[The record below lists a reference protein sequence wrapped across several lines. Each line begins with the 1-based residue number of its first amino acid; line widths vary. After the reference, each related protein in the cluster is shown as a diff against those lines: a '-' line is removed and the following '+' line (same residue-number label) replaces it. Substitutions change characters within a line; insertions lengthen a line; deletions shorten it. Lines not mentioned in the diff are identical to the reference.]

1 MSATA
6 PERQHAVRS
15 TPLRPLVPGLVVA
28 ALLLVTATALGRDLW
43 FFSDDW
49 NIFADYHDGNLLTP
63 FNGHLSLLPAGIYQL
78 LFHTVGVDSYLPY
91 RLAGL
96 ASLAVLAFQVLRL
109 SGVRLGDVGAHSGER
124 GRRVLGPALVALVV
138 AAVLWNSS
146 GQMNLL
152 FPFLMNFSLPIAA
165 LVAIWWH
172 LDRADAPVGDG
183 ADDGLHDGVLRHEVA
198 ASVWLVVAL
207 ATSGLGLMTMAA
219 VGVELLVARAPS
231 QRARAD
237 RRRRWAVM
245 SPGPILWA
253 IWYVANRGANEVST
267 DVPAVLSYSVRM
279 FLGATTSIAAGIG
292 PLGVVLALAL
302 VGYGAVAA
310 LRWRSLDARTLGA
323 LAAPAT
329 FIVFTAVTRL
339 DIVPEIPPD
348 ELRYSWAVAAYL
360 VLAVVLAARR
370 RALFDVQLPGA
381 AWWAAI
387 GVAALVLVLG
397 AVRLVGDLDD
407 WNTQVA
413 TARPGLSTVLFATE
427 AVGAERIDPDL
438 VIPLSYVPV
447 TTGGYLAGVASV
459 GSPIADA
466 SAEDLGGAA
475 YNRRFADELLV
486 DQLDIA
492 AERGGIDRCEGA
504 RPLTP
509 DEDGAYSLLP
519 GQQVFVM
526 DASSTGAPLARLS
539 RFAPIDDAIALEPV
553 GETFDLV
560 LPLDDE
566 SVAGLPGLA
575 ERWPYRLT
583 VTGGFALS
591 VSLCE
596 DAAGG

>member
-1 MSATA
+1 VSATA
-6 PERQHAVRS
+6 PERQHAVSS
-15 TPLRPLVPGLVVA
+15 TPVRPLVPALVVA
-28 ALLLVTATALGRDLW
+28 VLLLVTATAIGRDLW

-49 NIFADYHDGNLLTP
+49 NIFADYHDGDLLTP

-109 SGVRLGDVGAHSGER
+109 AGVRLGDVGARSGER
-124 GRRVLGPALVALVV
+124 GRRVLGPALGALVV

-172 LDRADAPVGDG
+172 LDRADAQIGDRAGDRAGGG
-183 ADDGLHDGVLRHEVA
+183 AADVEHDGVLRHEVA

-219 VGVELLVARAPS
+219 VGVELLVARA
-231 QRARAD
+231 AW
-237 RRRRWAVM
+237 RRWSVM

-267 DVPAVLSYSVRM
+267 DVSAVVSYSARM

-292 PLGVVLALAL
+292 ALGVVLAIAV
-302 VGYGAVAA
+302 VGFFVIAA

-370 RALFDVQLPGA
+370 RALFDVRVPTA
-381 AWWAAI
+381 AWWAAS
-387 GVAALVLVLG
+387 GVAALVLVVG

-427 AVGAERIDPDL
+427 AVGAERIDPDV

-459 GSPIADA
+459 GSPIAEA
-466 SAEDLGGAA
+466 TAEDLGGAA

-486 DQLDIA
+486 DQLDI
-492 AERGGIDRCEGA
+492 EA
-504 RPLTP
+504 RPQDGTP
-509 DEDGAYSLLP
+509 CAGVPVDPVGPDGVLELLP
-519 GQQVFVM
+519 GSVIELEGVR
-526 DASSTGAPLARLS
+526 TGPLRLS
-539 RFAPIDDAIALEPV
+539 RFARNADGQELPAPAEGTVRIEIPADD
-553 GETFDLV
+553 D
-560 LPLDDE
+560 
-566 SVAGLPGLA
+566 SVASMPGIDQ
-575 ERWPYRLT
+575 RYPYRLF
-583 VTGGFALS
+583 V
-591 VSLCE
+591 
-596 DAAGG
+596 AGATPRSACG

>member
-6 PERQHAVRS
+6 PESQHVVRS
-15 TPLRPLVPGLVVA
+15 TPLRPLVPALVVA
-28 ALLLVTATALGRDLW
+28 ALLLVTAAALGRDLW

-63 FNGHLSLLPAGIYQL
+63 FNGHLSLLPAGVYQL

-109 SGVRLGDVGAHSGER
+109 AGVRLGDVGAHSSER
-124 GRRVLGPALVALVV
+124 GRRALGPALVALVV

-172 LDRADAPVGDG
+172 LDRADAQVGAGDG
-183 ADDGLHDGVLRHEVA
+183 VHHGALRHEAA

-231 QRARAD
+231 QCTRAD

-267 DVPAVLSYSVRM
+267 DVPAVVAYSVRM

-292 PLGVVLALAL
+292 PLGVVLAIAV
-302 VGYGAVAA
+302 VGYFVVAA

-360 VLAVVLAARR
+360 VLALVLAARR
-370 RALFDVQLPGA
+370 RALFDVQLPGV

-387 GVAALVLVLG
+387 GVAVLVLVVG

-486 DQLDIA
+486 DQLDIEA
-492 AERGGIDRCEGA
+492 RAQAGTPCVGAPVDPVGSDGVLELQPGSVVELEGV
-504 RPLTP
+504 R
-509 DEDGAYSLLP
+509 
-519 GQQVFVM
+519 
-526 DASSTGAPLARLS
+526 TGALRLS
-539 RFAPIDDAIALEPV
+539 RFAPNDEGQELSAPAEGTVRIEIPADD
-553 GETFDLV
+553 G
-560 LPLDDE
+560 
-566 SVAGLPGLA
+566 SVASMPGL
-575 ERWPYRLT
+575 EQQYPYRLF
-583 VTGGFALS
+583 V
-591 VSLCE
+591 
-596 DAAGG
+596 AGATPRSACG